1 MNKAKLKK
9 ALLHMSNGRA
19 LKEIGQ
25 FIDMEWRMLRHEL
38 IEMGVESPAD
48 ARRKLKQINDAEIA
62 LPVNKNDRSADRS
75 GETVPEFKK
84 ESVEPAHNFDR
95 AAAIVNAEKQK
106 TQERI
111 PQEKQ
116 KEFRRDL
123 KDRPW
128 VQIMRKWGEQYKLSE
143 DLLMEQAMLLA
154 PKTSKTRFGFGEDDN
169 LEDRKALREE

>member
-1 MNKAKLKK
+1 MNKQKLKK

-25 FIDMEWRMLRHEL
+25 FVDMEWRMLRHEL
-38 IEMGVESPAD
+38 IDMGVESPAD
-48 ARRKLKQINDAEIA
+48 ARRKLKQINDADTA
-62 LPVNKNDRSADRS
+62 LPVRNNARSSDRA
-75 GETVPEFKK
+75 GEIVPEFKK

-95 AAAIVNAEKQK
+95 AAAIVNEAKQRIL
-106 TQERI
+106 ERI
-111 PQEKQ
+111 PQEEH

-128 VQIMRKWGEQYKLSE
+128 IQIMKKWGVKHKLSE

-154 PKTSKTRFGFGEDDN
+154 PKVSKIRFGFGDDDN
-169 LEDRKALREE
+169 LEDKKALREE